1 MIRTVTVLSLLLT
14 FSAAPGLAQV
24 PRGYAP
30 VAPEVRERAA
40 NSSAWRLQTGVEA
53 LQSKNFVVAE
63 TVFDEVLKRDNRNPS
78 VNFMMGVT
86 KMSLGKWPEARRY
99 LELAV
104 RGDPKN
110 PDPKSRLGVT
120 LIKLG
125 EMDAAMDQRAA
136 LVKMSEACKGQC
148 RLAEYISGGI
158 AMIDSAR
165 PPAAPPQTP

>member
-1 MIRTVTVLSLLLT
+1 MIRTVPLLSILLAL
-14 FSAAPGLAQV
+14 SAAPGLAQV

-40 NSSAWRLQTGVEA
+40 ESSAWRLQTGVEA
-53 LQSKNFVVAE
+53 LKAKNFVVAE
-63 TVFDEVLKRDNRNPS
+63 TVFEEVLKRDNRNPS

-86 KMSLGKWPEARRY
+86 KMSLEKWPEARRH
-99 LELAV
+99 LEIAV

-125 EMDAAMDQRAA
+125 DMDAAMDQRAA

-148 RLAEYISGGI
+148 RLSEYISGGI

-165 PPAAPPQTP
+165 PPAAPPSGP

>member
-1 MIRTVTVLSLLLT
+1 MIRTICLLSIGLT
-14 FSAAPGLAQV
+14 CLATSAFAQV

-30 VAPEVRERAA
+30 VPPEARETAA
-40 NSSAWRLQTGVEA
+40 ASSAWRLQTGVEA
-53 LQSKNFVVAE
+53 LQAKNFTVAE
-63 TVFDEVLKRDNRNPS
+63 TIFDEVLKRDFRNPS

-86 KMSLGKWPEARRY
+86 KMSLEKWPEARKY

-125 EMDAAMDQRAA
+125 DMDGAMDQRAA

-148 RLAEYISGGI
+148 RLADYIASGI
-158 AMIDSAR
+158 AMIDGAR
-165 PPAAPPQTP
+165 PPAPPPAAP